1 MRASNTKNPFNTS
14 LKTRLTALFL
24 IVSLVPLNIIIYIT
38 LVNTENSL
46 KDRVFE
52 QLKTT
57 VSGRAATLELL
68 IKLRIQQIQTIAST
82 FIVQEYMNYFE
93 NKINDPS
100 DNSELEK
107 TLTSN
112 LEKVLSRF
120 QDITGGQ
127 TGFFDFKLIG
137 DNGKVYYSTDQS
149 LVGKD
154 FSENPRF
161 RQAILGESFLE
172 YEFDK
177 VNNAPLMVVTV
188 PITSFDSAEQIGVI
202 IATMGT
208 TTTNS
213 ITTNR
218 EGLGETG
225 EIILIDKD
233 GTIMTK
239 SRFIE
244 DAEFKIKATTLAFQK
259 CAQNIEIV
267 DSFKDYRGVLVLE
280 ASNCFPQGW
289 TMIAKIDQTEA
300 LAPVDNLR
308 NITYTVLII
317 SVLIVGIIAYLMS
330 RSISK
335 PILELKNVAHIISK
349 GNFAVKANEDYKDE
363 IGELG
368 RSFNNMIESIKL
380 NEELR
385 VETETLRKTSKEKEE
400 FAAMISHE
408 LKTPLVPIQGYS
420 ELLLKGRLGELNEMQ
435 KKSAKT
441 IFDNAARLSRLI
453 QDILDVRK
461 MELGRLNLDIRNAN
475 AKEIIGQCLTAFKTT
490 AQSKNITLVDNSQ
503 DIPIQCDPER
513 IIQVLNNLLSNAFK
527 FVPQE
532 NGKIELGAKTD
543 NHSVIFSVKDNGIGI
558 PKDKQDSLF
567 KKFYQV
573 DTTLGRKAGGSGL
586 GLVICKGII
595 ESHKG
600 KIWIESEPGKGTII
614 YFSIPMEV
622 I

>member
-1 MRASNTKNPFNTS
+1 M
-14 LKTRLTALFL
+14 
-24 IVSLVPLNIIIYIT
+24 T

-52 QLKTT
+52 QLETT
-57 VSGRAATLELL
+57 VSGRAAALELL
-68 IKLRIQQIQTIAST
+68 IKLRIQQTQTIAAT

-93 NKINDPS
+93 KKASDPI

-107 TLTSN
+107 TLTGN

-149 LVGKD
+149 LIGKD
-154 FSENPRF
+154 FSKNPRF
-161 RQAILGESFLE
+161 SRTILGESFIE
-172 YEFDK
+172 YDFDK
-177 VNNAPLMVVTV
+177 DDNKPLMVVTM
-188 PITSFDSAEQIGVI
+188 PITSFDSAEQVGVI

-244 DAEFKIKATTLAFQK
+244 DAEFKIKSTSLAFK
-259 CAQNIEIV
+259 NCAQNVETSDI
-267 DSFKDYRGVLVLE
+267 FKDYRGILALE
-280 ASNCFPQGW
+280 ASHCFPQGW
-289 TMIAKIDQTEA
+289 TMVAKIDQTEA
-300 LAPVDNLR
+300 FAPVDNLR
-308 NITYTVLII
+308 NITYTIVII
-317 SVLIVGIIAYLMS
+317 SVLIVGMIAFLMS

-335 PILELKNVAHIISK
+335 PILELKNVAHLISK
-349 GNFAVKANEDYKDE
+349 GNFTVKANENYKDE

-380 NEELR
+380 SEELR
-385 VETETLRKTSKEKEE
+385 VETEALRKTSKEKEE
-400 FAAMISHE
+400 FVAMISHE

-420 ELLLKGRLGELNEMQ
+420 ELLMKGRLGELTEIQ
-435 KKSAKT
+435 KKAVKT
-441 IFDNAARLSRLI
+441 IFDNVRRLSRLI

-461 MELGRLNLDIRNAN
+461 MELGRLNLDIRDTN

-490 AQSKNITLVDNSQ
+490 SESKNITLVDNSQ
-503 DIPIQCDPER
+503 DIPLRCDPER
-513 IIQVLNNLLSNAFK
+513 IIQVINNLLSNSFK

-532 NGKIELGAKTD
+532 NGKIEIDSKID
-543 NHSVIFSVKDNGIGI
+543 NGSVIFSIKDNGIGI

-600 KIWIESEPGKGTII
+600 KIWVESEPGKGTII

-622 I
+622 IR

>member
-1 MRASNTKNPFNTS
+1 M
-14 LKTRLTALFL
+14 
-24 IVSLVPLNIIIYIT
+24 PLNIISYVT

-52 QLKTT
+52 QLQTT
-57 VSGRAATLELL
+57 VSGRAAALELL

-82 FIVQEYMNYFE
+82 FIVQEYMDYFD
-93 NKINDPS
+93 KRQTIPI

-107 TLTSN
+107 PLTSN
-112 LEKVLSRF
+112 LEKLLSNL
-120 QDITGGQ
+120 QATTGGQ

-137 DNGKVYYSTDQS
+137 HSGKVYYSTDQS
-149 LVGKD
+149 LIGKD
-154 FSENPRF
+154 FSENSRF

-177 VNNAPLMVVTV
+177 ANNKPLMVVTV
-188 PITSFDSAEQIGVI
+188 PIASFDSTEQIGVI

-218 EGLGETG
+218 EGLGESG

-259 CAQNIEIV
+259 CTQNIEIA
-267 DSFKDYRGVLVLE
+267 DSFKDYRGILVLE
-280 ASNCFPQGW
+280 ASHCFPQGW
-289 TMIAKIDQTEA
+289 TMVAKIDQTEA
-300 LAPVDNLR
+300 FAPVDNLR
-308 NITYTVLII
+308 NITYTIVII
-317 SVLIVGIIAYLMS
+317 SVLIVGMIAFLMS

-335 PILELKNVAHIISK
+335 PILELKNVAHLISK
-349 GNFAVKANEDYKDE
+349 GNFAVKANENYKDE

-420 ELLLKGRLGELNEMQ
+420 ELLVKGRLGELTEMQ

-441 IFDNAARLSRLI
+441 IFDNATRLSRLI

-490 AQSKNITLVDNSQ
+490 AQSKNIALVDNSQ
-503 DIPIQCDPER
+503 DIPLRCDPER
-513 IIQVLNNLLSNAFK
+513 IIQVINNLLSNAFK

-532 NGKIELGAKTD
+532 NGKIELGAKID
-543 NHSVIFSVKDNGIGI
+543 NDSVIFSIKDNGIGI
-558 PKDKQDSLF
+558 PTDKQDSLF

-573 DTTLGRKAGGSGL
+573 DTALGRKAGGSGL

-600 KIWIESEPGKGTII
+600 RMWIESELGKGTTV

-622 I
+622 IR

>member
-1 MRASNTKNPFNTS
+1 M
-14 LKTRLTALFL
+14 
-24 IVSLVPLNIIIYIT
+24 T

-52 QLKTT
+52 QLETT
-57 VSGRAATLELL
+57 VSGRATALELL
-68 IKLRIQQIQTIAST
+68 IKLRIQQTQTIAAT

-93 NKINDPS
+93 KKASDPI

-107 TLTSN
+107 TLTGN

-149 LVGKD
+149 LIGKD
-154 FSENPRF
+154 FSKNPRF
-161 RQAILGESFLE
+161 SRAILGESFLE
-172 YEFDK
+172 YDFDK
-177 VNNAPLMVVTV
+177 ANNKPLMVVTG
-188 PITSFDSAEQIGVI
+188 PITHFDSAEQIGVI

-244 DAEFKIKATTLAFQK
+244 DAEFKIKSTSLAFKK
-259 CAQNIEIV
+259 CAQNVETS
-267 DSFKDYRGVLVLE
+267 DSFQDYRGILALE
-280 ASNCFPQGW
+280 ASYCFPQGW
-289 TMIAKIDQTEA
+289 TLIAKIDQTEA
-300 LAPVDNLR
+300 FAPVDNLR
-308 NITYTVLII
+308 NITYTIVII
-317 SVLIVGIIAYLMS
+317 SVLIVGMIAFLMS

-335 PILELKNVAHIISK
+335 PILELKNVAHLISK
-349 GNFAVKANEDYKDE
+349 GNFAVKANENYKDE

-380 NEELR
+380 SEELR
-385 VETETLRKTSKEKEE
+385 VETEALRKTSKEKEE

-420 ELLLKGRLGELNEMQ
+420 ELLMKGRLGELTEIQ
-435 KKSAKT
+435 KKAVKT
-441 IFDNAARLSRLI
+441 IFDNVRRLSRLI

-461 MELGRLNLDIRNAN
+461 MELGRLNLDIRDTN

-490 AQSKNITLVDNSQ
+490 SESKNITLVDNSQ
-503 DIPIQCDPER
+503 DIPLRCDPER
-513 IIQVLNNLLSNAFK
+513 IIQVINNLLSNSFK

-532 NGKIELGAKTD
+532 NGKIEIDSKID
-543 NHSVIFSVKDNGIGI
+543 NGSVIFSIKDNGIGI

-600 KIWIESEPGKGTII
+600 KIWVESEPGKGTII

-622 I
+622 IR